1 MYTPADGRLTAVGGG
16 RRALMSSR
24 EPRRIVYV
32 RTDRLGETL
41 LNLPAIAALKAARP
55 EAQVTLVAQPELAE
69 LLEDDPLL
77 DAVIPYRSGSR
88 ATWALRALR
97 LAATLRRCAFDA
109 AIVSNPKQELHLAV
123 WLAGIPM
130 RVGYGRKGGRWW
142 LTHRLEDRKALGD
155 RHEVEY
161 NLDLVRALGC
171 PVGTP
176 QWVLPPFDRERAEI
190 LQLLERQGV
199 RPVDQFVVIHPWSS
213 NPVKQWPPDRYRR
226 LIQDLTE
233 RLRVCVVVIGGEEEA
248 SRAGDIVTNARGVV
262 DLIGRLTLRQLAGL
276 LKSAALL
283 VSSDSGPV
291 HLAAAVRTKTLV
303 LFGTPNP
310 ATGPTRWGPWGE
322 GHMVIWKPS
331 MAEISVDEV
340 VQALERQLA

>member
-1 MYTPADGRLTAVGGG
+1 
-16 RRALMSSR
+16 MSSR
-24 EPRRIVYV
+24 EPRGIAALRSSGGAIPRGEPRRIVYL

-69 LLEDDPLL
+69 LLEDDPLF
-77 DAVIPYRSGSR
+77 DAVIPYRGGVR
-88 ATWALRALR
+88 AAWWLRAIR

-109 AIVSNPKQELHLAV
+109 AVVSNPKQELHLAV

-161 NLDLVRALGC
+161 NLDLVRALGFS
-171 PVGTP
+171 VGAP
-176 QWVLPPFDRERAEI
+176 QWVPPRFDRERAEV

-199 RPVDQFVVIHPWSS
+199 RVVDRFVVIHPWSS

-226 LIQDLTE
+226 LIQDVAE
-233 RLRVCVVVIGGEEEA
+233 RLKIPVVIIGGTEEIA
-248 SRAGDIVTNARGVV
+248 RAAAVLPQAEGVV
-262 DLIGRLTLRQLAGL
+262 NLTGRVSLRQLAGL

-291 HLAAAVRTKTLV
+291 HLAAAFRTRTVV
-303 LFGTPNP
+303 LFGAPTP

-322 GHMVIWKPS
+322 GHVVIWKPS
-331 MAEISVDEV
+331 MVEITVDEV